1 MNDQYIQ
8 QGEIMTEPESRPSQ
22 QILTAGGGLKASGDV
37 TPTPDTQSQ
46 LPSTDKENLLEKMQ
60 SDFPIEEQHKL
71 DDVPPSDIF
80 DFFKK
85 QYSNEQPTQQQP
97 QNNQPEQ
104 TVTPEQPKPEA
115 EPVPE
120 PTNEPKLEQSTPVWE
135 AEKQQYI
142 SEIEGLK
149 AQLTFEKELKE
160 NPLET
165 LSKYVPG
172 VVLNEKSPYFFDPK
186 KYVEQQIKEK
196 YGDNFVFD
204 PKDAYI
210 PNTVSYDYRVDVENW
225 GNQAKNTVS
234 KAQETQQSII
244 AKQTQEFEQSKTA
257 VKTKYG
263 MDDVTFQNLI
273 MDNLE
278 KMADSD
284 RLMLLADAIMIVK
297 GNLKASE
304 NMKATNSLKT
314 RPPSPTDLKV
324 SSKKTVTN
332 NPTMEAFIK
341 EFGTPTRNMSTY

>member
-8 QGEIMTEPESRPSQ
+8 QGEITTEPESRPSQ

-46 LPSTDKENLLEKMQ
+46 LPSTDKENLLDKMQ

-85 QYSNEQPTQQQP
+85 QYSNEQPPQEQP

-104 TVTPEQPKPEA
+104 TVVPEQSESKDNQASAPNLEQ
-115 EPVPE
+115 
-120 PTNEPKLEQSTPVWE
+120 KLEQPPVWE

-244 AKQTQEFEQSKTA
+244 SKQTQEFEQSKTA

-263 MDDVTFQNLI
+263 MDDVTFQTLV

-284 RLMLLADAIMIVK
+284 RLMLLADAMMIVK

-304 NMKATNSLKT
+304 NMKTTNSLKT

-324 SSKKTVTN
+324 SSKKAVTN
-332 NPTMEAFIK
+332 NPAMEAFIK